1 MPFSVTSTWAI
12 RACVGLFFICS
23 LYNNLGNDIL
33 LVVASSKL
41 CGFAYILGRLAFL
54 QFLSSQKRPANI
66 GAPLA
71 SDPI

>member
-1 MPFSVTSTWAI
+1 MPLGVTSTWAI

-33 LVVASSKL
+33 EVVASSKL
-41 CGFAYILGRLAFL
+41 CDFDYTLGRLAFL
-54 QFLSSQKRPANI
+54 RFLSSQKPAANI
-66 GAPLA
+66 RAPLA